1 MVFENLGIPA
11 TNIEGLVL
19 YNSHQAHKVAE
30 LVFPVCS
37 GIGIPEEWMSESG
50 IMQSMIIPAHLLG
63 LSFLPGIS
71 ELGP

>member
-37 GIGIPEEWMSESG
+37 GIGIPEE
-50 IMQSMIIPAHLLG
+50 
-63 LSFLPGIS
+63 
-71 ELGP
+71 